1 MRIYPLLELIKKNIP
16 WLWTHKHQTIFD
28 DLKTELIS
36 PKVMSYYDPSLN
48 SLIIT
53 DANPVGISAIL
64 LQQSSDSSYRIIAY
78 SSRTLTPTEQ
88 NYSKLERE
96 CLAIVHACDKF
107 RVYILGGHFEIITDH
122 KPLVHLFS
130 NAQSRMPL
138 RIERWS
144 LRLQEFDFTI
154 SHIKGTV
161 NPADFL
167 SRHPLDIKTKTDKIT
182 EQYVNFVQNHACPE
196 AILLQEIRDKPKNDI
211 TFQKVISK
219 MQNKREEINIENKEL
234 KILLNLIPELTL
246 TPDGILLKQN
256 RIVIP
261 NELQHRVIE
270 LAHENHFGIAKT
282 MALLR
287 ENIYFVNMEAKVKST
302 ISECILC
309 AAVSKSPT
317 PQPLEPSTLPPYP

>member
-1 MRIYPLLELIKKNIP
+1 
-16 WLWTHKHQTIFD
+16 
-28 DLKTELIS
+28 
-36 PKVMSYYDPSLN
+36 
-48 SLIIT
+48 
-53 DANPVGISAIL
+53 
-64 LQQSSDSSYRIIAY
+64 
-78 SSRTLTPTEQ
+78 
-88 NYSKLERE
+88 
-96 CLAIVHACDKF
+96 
-107 RVYILGGHFEIITDH
+107 
-122 KPLVHLFS
+122 
-130 NAQSRMPL
+130 MPL

-167 SRHPLDIKTKTDKIT
+167 SRHPFDIKTKTDNIT

-196 AILLQEIRDKPKNDI
+196 AISLQEIRDKTKNGI
-211 TFQKVISK
+211 TLQKVISK

-246 TPDGILLKQN
+246 TPDGIILKQN

-270 LAHENHFGIAKT
+270 FTHENDLAIAKT

-287 ENIYFVNMEAKVKST
+287 ENIYFVNMEAKVKAK

-317 PQPLEPSTLPPYP
+317 PQPLETLTLPPYPWHTINIDFLSPLPNSKYLLVAIDQYSRYPVVEIVSSTSANCTISALEKIFSEHRLSQRIIPDNGPPFKSSQVSTYMKNSRITHNRITPLHLKELKE